1 MRSSVLSLLAVLM
14 LTACYNRKPVTSEAL
29 ELTEAQMDSLSF
41 YSTHHYTQN
50 FNFLSFYSTHH
61 YTQNF
66 NFLVKADSLHL
77 KYDPNSSVSP
87 EFIDENTLAVD
98 SVTFFRGDHIVV
110 ADIKTIPSDSIDS
123 VWVKVARDQVAMG
136 DPISVFID
144 TFSNKHLLFFLAL
157 LVLVGSAYGLRKL
170 HSQNAYIIHFNDIPS
185 YYPTVLAVL
194 VAASATFYSSIQLFG
209 PETWRHFYYHPT
221 LNPFVVP
228 QPLRGALPPAT
239 VPDVGMGDCH
249 HDDSHDRRCA
259 PPPVALRCRALPPR
273 TRRRLCRALRGVQHH
288 HALLYSDAVLYLL
301 GLAGVCA
308 VLYVVFSITTLYY
321 IGYPLLVAYIVFAFS
336 RKSL

>member
-1 MRSSVLSLLAVLM
+1 M

-29 ELTEAQMDSLSF
+29 ELTEAQMDS
-41 YSTHHYTQN
+41 
-50 FNFLSFYSTHH
+50 LSFYSTHH

-136 DPISVFID
+136 WVRESELLPAVTPDDPISVFID

-228 QPLRGALPPAT
+228 FHLQLFLMSVWAIVIMTIAT
-239 VPDVGMGDCH
+239 IDDVRH
-249 HDDSHDRRCA
+249 YLS
-259 PPPVALRCRALPPR
+259 L
-273 TRRRLCRALRGVQHH
+273 
-288 HALLYSDAVLYLL
+288 SDAVLYLL

>member
-29 ELTEAQMDSLSF
+29 ELTEEQMDS
-41 YSTHHYTQN
+41 
-50 FNFLSFYSTHH
+50 LSFYSTHH

-136 DPISVFID
+136 WVRESELLPAVTPDDPISVFID

-228 QPLRGALPPAT
+228 FHLQLFLMSVWAIVIMTIAT
-239 VPDVGMGDCH
+239 IDDVRH
-249 HDDSHDRRCA
+249 HLS
-259 PPPVALRCRALPPR
+259 L
-273 TRRRLCRALRGVQHH
+273 
-288 HALLYSDAVLYLL
+288 SDAVLYLL

>member
-29 ELTEAQMDSLSF
+29 RLTEEQMDS
-41 YSTHHYTQN
+41 
-50 FNFLSFYSTHH
+50 LSFYSTHH

-136 DPISVFID
+136 WVRESELLPAVTPDDPISVFID

-228 QPLRGALPPAT
+228 FHLQLFLMSVWAIVIMTIAT
-239 VPDVGMGDCH
+239 IDDVRH
-249 HDDSHDRRCA
+249 HLS
-259 PPPVALRCRALPPR
+259 L
-273 TRRRLCRALRGVQHH
+273 
-288 HALLYSDAVLYLL
+288 SDAVLYLL

-336 RKSL
+336 RKS

>member
-1 MRSSVLSLLAVLM
+1 MRSSILSLLAVLM

-29 ELTEAQMDSLSF
+29 ELTEAQMDS
-41 YSTHHYTQN
+41 
-50 FNFLSFYSTHH
+50 LSFYSTHH

-136 DPISVFID
+136 WVRESELLPAVTPDDPISVFID

-228 QPLRGALPPAT
+228 FHLQLFLMSVWAIVIMTIAT
-239 VPDVGMGDCH
+239 IDDVRH
-249 HDDSHDRRCA
+249 HLS
-259 PPPVALRCRALPPR
+259 L
-273 TRRRLCRALRGVQHH
+273 
-288 HALLYSDAVLYLL
+288 SDAVLYLL

-336 RKSL
+336 RKS

>member
-29 ELTEAQMDSLSF
+29 ELTEAQMDS
-41 YSTHHYTQN
+41 
-50 FNFLSFYSTHH
+50 LSFYSTHH

-136 DPISVFID
+136 WVRESELLPAVTPDDPISVFID

-228 QPLRGALPPAT
+228 FHLRLFLMSVWAIVIMTIAT
-239 VPDVGMGDCH
+239 IDDVRH
-249 HDDSHDRRCA
+249 HLS
-259 PPPVALRCRALPPR
+259 L
-273 TRRRLCRALRGVQHH
+273 
-288 HALLYSDAVLYLL
+288 SDAVLYLL

>member
-29 ELTEAQMDSLSF
+29 KLTEEQMDS
-41 YSTHHYTQN
+41 
-50 FNFLSFYSTHH
+50 LSFYSTHH

-136 DPISVFID
+136 WVRESELLPAVTPDDPISVFID

-228 QPLRGALPPAT
+228 FHLQLFLMSVWAIVIMTIAT
-239 VPDVGMGDCH
+239 IDDVRH
-249 HDDSHDRRCA
+249 HLS
-259 PPPVALRCRALPPR
+259 L
-273 TRRRLCRALRGVQHH
+273 
-288 HALLYSDAVLYLL
+288 SDAVLYLL

>member
-29 ELTEAQMDSLSF
+29 KLTEAQMDS
-41 YSTHHYTQN
+41 
-50 FNFLSFYSTHH
+50 LSFYSTHH

-136 DPISVFID
+136 WVRESELLPAVTPDDPISVFID

-228 QPLRGALPPAT
+228 FHLRLFLMSVWAIVIMMIAT
-239 VPDVGMGDCH
+239 IDDVCH
-249 HDDSHDRRCA
+249 HLS
-259 PPPVALRCRALPPR
+259 L
-273 TRRRLCRALRGVQHH
+273 
-288 HALLYSDAVLYLL
+288 SDAVLYLL

>member
-29 ELTEAQMDSLSF
+29 ELTEAQMDS
-41 YSTHHYTQN
+41 
-50 FNFLSFYSTHH
+50 LSFYSTHH

-136 DPISVFID
+136 WVRESELLPAVTPDDPISVFID

-228 QPLRGALPPAT
+228 FHLQLFLMSVWAIVIMTIAT
-239 VPDVGMGDCH
+239 IDDVRH
-249 HDDSHDRRCA
+249 YLS
-259 PPPVALRCRALPPR
+259 L
-273 TRRRLCRALRGVQHH
+273 
-288 HALLYSDAVLYLL
+288 SDAVLYLL

>member
-50 FNFLSFYSTHH
+50 FNFL
-61 YTQNF
+61 
-66 NFLVKADSLHL
+66 VKADSLHL

-98 SVTFFRGDHIVV
+98 SVTFFKGDHIVV
-110 ADIKTIPSDSIDS
+110 ADIKTIPTDSIDS

-136 DPISVFID
+136 WVRESELLPAVTPDDPISVFID

-228 QPLRGALPPAT
+228 FHLRLFLMSVWAIVIMTIAT
-239 VPDVGMGDCH
+239 IDDVRH
-249 HDDSHDRRCA
+249 HLS
-259 PPPVALRCRALPPR
+259 L
-273 TRRRLCRALRGVQHH
+273 
-288 HALLYSDAVLYLL
+288 SDAVLYLL

-336 RKSL
+336 RKS

>member
-29 ELTEAQMDSLSF
+29 ELTEAQMDS
-41 YSTHHYTQN
+41 
-50 FNFLSFYSTHH
+50 LSFYSTHH

-136 DPISVFID
+136 WVRESELLPAVTPDDSISVFID

-228 QPLRGALPPAT
+228 FHLQLFLMSVWAIVIMTIAT
-239 VPDVGMGDCH
+239 IDDVCH
-249 HDDSHDRRCA
+249 HLS
-259 PPPVALRCRALPPR
+259 L
-273 TRRRLCRALRGVQHH
+273 
-288 HALLYSDAVLYLL
+288 SDAVLYLL

>member
-29 ELTEAQMDSLSF
+29 RLTEEQMDS
-41 YSTHHYTQN
+41 
-50 FNFLSFYSTHH
+50 LSFYSTHH

-136 DPISVFID
+136 WVRESELLPAVTPDDPISVFID

-228 QPLRGALPPAT
+228 FHLQLFLMSVWAIVIMTIAT
-239 VPDVGMGDCH
+239 IDDVRH
-249 HDDSHDRRCA
+249 HLSLA
-259 PPPVALRCRALPPR
+259 
-273 TRRRLCRALRGVQHH
+273 
-288 HALLYSDAVLYLL
+288 DAVLYLL

-336 RKSL
+336 RKS

>member
-29 ELTEAQMDSLSF
+29 ELTEAQMDS
-41 YSTHHYTQN
+41 
-50 FNFLSFYSTHH
+50 LSFYSTHH

-136 DPISVFID
+136 WVRESELLPAVTPDDPISVFID

-228 QPLRGALPPAT
+228 FHLQMFLMSVWAIVIMTIAT
-239 VPDVGMGDCH
+239 IDDVRH
-249 HDDSHDRRCA
+249 HLS
-259 PPPVALRCRALPPR
+259 L
-273 TRRRLCRALRGVQHH
+273 
-288 HALLYSDAVLYLL
+288 SDAVLYLL

-336 RKSL
+336 RKS

>member
-29 ELTEAQMDSLSF
+29 RLTEEQMDS
-41 YSTHHYTQN
+41 
-50 FNFLSFYSTHH
+50 LSFYSTHH

-136 DPISVFID
+136 WVRESELLPAVTPDDPISVFID

-228 QPLRGALPPAT
+228 FHLRLFLMSVWAIVIMTIAT
-239 VPDVGMGDCH
+239 IDDVRH
-249 HDDSHDRRCA
+249 HLS
-259 PPPVALRCRALPPR
+259 L
-273 TRRRLCRALRGVQHH
+273 
-288 HALLYSDAVLYLL
+288 SDAVLYLL

>member
-29 ELTEAQMDSLSF
+29 ELTEAQMDS
-41 YSTHHYTQN
+41 
-50 FNFLSFYSTHH
+50 LSFYSTHH

-136 DPISVFID
+136 WVRESELLPAVTPDDPISVFID

-228 QPLRGALPPAT
+228 FHLQMFLMSVWAIVIMTIAT
-239 VPDVGMGDCH
+239 IDDVRH
-249 HDDSHDRRCA
+249 HLS
-259 PPPVALRCRALPPR
+259 L
-273 TRRRLCRALRGVQHH
+273 
-288 HALLYSDAVLYLL
+288 SDAVLYLL

>member
-29 ELTEAQMDSLSF
+29 KLTEEQMDS
-41 YSTHHYTQN
+41 
-50 FNFLSFYSTHH
+50 LSFYSTHH

-136 DPISVFID
+136 WVRESELLPAVTPDDPISVFID

-228 QPLRGALPPAT
+228 FHLQLFLMSVWAIVIMTIAT
-239 VPDVGMGDCH
+239 IDDVRH
-249 HDDSHDRRCA
+249 HLS
-259 PPPVALRCRALPPR
+259 L
-273 TRRRLCRALRGVQHH
+273 
-288 HALLYSDAVLYLL
+288 SDAVLYLL

-336 RKSL
+336 RKS

>member
-29 ELTEAQMDSLSF
+29 ELTEAQMDS
-41 YSTHHYTQN
+41 
-50 FNFLSFYSTHH
+50 LSFYSTHH

-136 DPISVFID
+136 WVRESELLPAVTPDDSISVFID

-228 QPLRGALPPAT
+228 FHLRLFLMSVWAIVIMTIAT
-239 VPDVGMGDCH
+239 IDDVCH
-249 HDDSHDRRCA
+249 HLS
-259 PPPVALRCRALPPR
+259 L
-273 TRRRLCRALRGVQHH
+273 
-288 HALLYSDAVLYLL
+288 SDAVLYLL

>member
-29 ELTEAQMDSLSF
+29 ELTEAQMDS
-41 YSTHHYTQN
+41 
-50 FNFLSFYSTHH
+50 LSFYSTHH

-136 DPISVFID
+136 WVRDSELLPAVTPDDPISVFID

-228 QPLRGALPPAT
+228 FHLRLFLMSVWAIVIMTIAT
-239 VPDVGMGDCH
+239 IDDVCH
-249 HDDSHDRRCA
+249 HLS
-259 PPPVALRCRALPPR
+259 L
-273 TRRRLCRALRGVQHH
+273 
-288 HALLYSDAVLYLL
+288 SDAVLYLL

>member
-29 ELTEAQMDSLSF
+29 ELTEAQMDS
-41 YSTHHYTQN
+41 
-50 FNFLSFYSTHH
+50 LSFYSTHH

-136 DPISVFID
+136 WVRESELLPAVTPDDPISVFID

-185 YYPTVLAVL
+185 YYPTVLAFL

-228 QPLRGALPPAT
+228 FHLQLFLMSVWAIVIMTIAT
-239 VPDVGMGDCH
+239 IDDVCH
-249 HDDSHDRRCA
+249 HLS
-259 PPPVALRCRALPPR
+259 L
-273 TRRRLCRALRGVQHH
+273 
-288 HALLYSDAVLYLL
+288 SDAVLYLL

>member
-29 ELTEAQMDSLSF
+29 ELTEAQMDS
-41 YSTHHYTQN
+41 
-50 FNFLSFYSTHH
+50 LSFYSTHH

-136 DPISVFID
+136 WVRESELLPAVTPDDPISVFID

-228 QPLRGALPPAT
+228 FHLRLFLMSVWAIVIMTIAT
-239 VPDVGMGDCH
+239 IDDVCH
-249 HDDSHDRRCA
+249 HLS
-259 PPPVALRCRALPPR
+259 L
-273 TRRRLCRALRGVQHH
+273 
-288 HALLYSDAVLYLL
+288 SDAVLYLL

-308 VLYVVFSITTLYY
+308 VLSPMLCSTSSDSPASVPCSTWCSASPRSTISATRCWWPISSSPSPASHYSCCES
-321 IGYPLLVAYIVFAFS
+321 P
-336 RKSL
+336 

>member
-29 ELTEAQMDSLSF
+29 KLTEAQMDS
-41 YSTHHYTQN
+41 
-50 FNFLSFYSTHH
+50 LSFYSTHH

-136 DPISVFID
+136 WVRESELLPAVTPDDPISVFID

-170 HSQNAYIIHFNDIPS
+170 HSQNAYIIHFNDISS

-228 QPLRGALPPAT
+228 FHLQLFLMSVWAIVIMSIAT
-239 VPDVGMGDCH
+239 VDDVRH
-249 HDDSHDRRCA
+249 HLS
-259 PPPVALRCRALPPR
+259 L
-273 TRRRLCRALRGVQHH
+273 
-288 HALLYSDAVLYLL
+288 SDAVLYLL

-336 RKSL
+336 RKSG

>member
-1 MRSSVLSLLAVLM
+1 MSMRSSVLSLLAVLM

-29 ELTEAQMDSLSF
+29 RLTEEQMDS
-41 YSTHHYTQN
+41 
-50 FNFLSFYSTHH
+50 LSFYSTHH

-136 DPISVFID
+136 WVRESELLPAVTPDDPISVFID

-228 QPLRGALPPAT
+228 FHLRLFLMSVWAIVIMTIAT
-239 VPDVGMGDCH
+239 IDDVRH
-249 HDDSHDRRCA
+249 HLS
-259 PPPVALRCRALPPR
+259 L
-273 TRRRLCRALRGVQHH
+273 
-288 HALLYSDAVLYLL
+288 SDAVLYLL

>member
-29 ELTEAQMDSLSF
+29 ELTEAQMDS
-41 YSTHHYTQN
+41 
-50 FNFLSFYSTHH
+50 LSFYSTHH

-136 DPISVFID
+136 WVRESELLPAVTPDDPISVFID

-228 QPLRGALPPAT
+228 FHLRLFLMSVWAIVIMTIAT
-239 VPDVGMGDCH
+239 IDDVRH
-249 HDDSHDRRCA
+249 YLS
-259 PPPVALRCRALPPR
+259 L
-273 TRRRLCRALRGVQHH
+273 
-288 HALLYSDAVLYLL
+288 SDAVLYLL

-336 RKSL
+336 RKS

>member
-1 MRSSVLSLLAVLM
+1 VLM

-29 ELTEAQMDSLSF
+29 KLTEEQMDS
-41 YSTHHYTQN
+41 
-50 FNFLSFYSTHH
+50 LSFYSTHH

-136 DPISVFID
+136 WVRESELLPAVTPDDPISVFID

-228 QPLRGALPPAT
+228 FHLQLFLMSVWAIVIMTIAT
-239 VPDVGMGDCH
+239 IDDVRH
-249 HDDSHDRRCA
+249 HLS
-259 PPPVALRCRALPPR
+259 L
-273 TRRRLCRALRGVQHH
+273 
-288 HALLYSDAVLYLL
+288 SDAVLYLL

>member
-29 ELTEAQMDSLSF
+29 KLTEAQMDS
-41 YSTHHYTQN
+41 
-50 FNFLSFYSTHH
+50 LSFYSTHH

-136 DPISVFID
+136 WVRESELLPAVTPDDPISVFID

-228 QPLRGALPPAT
+228 FHLQLFLMSVWAIVIMTIAT
-239 VPDVGMGDCH
+239 IDDVRH
-249 HDDSHDRRCA
+249 HLS
-259 PPPVALRCRALPPR
+259 L
-273 TRRRLCRALRGVQHH
+273 
-288 HALLYSDAVLYLL
+288 SDAVLYLL

-336 RKSL
+336 RKS

>member
-1 MRSSVLSLLAVLM
+1 MRSSALSLLLAVLM

-29 ELTEAQMDSLSF
+29 ELTEAQMDS
-41 YSTHHYTQN
+41 
-50 FNFLSFYSTHH
+50 LSFYSTHH

-136 DPISVFID
+136 WVRESELLPAVTPDDPISVFID

-228 QPLRGALPPAT
+228 FHLQLFLMSVWAIVIMTIAT
-239 VPDVGMGDCH
+239 IDDVCH
-249 HDDSHDRRCA
+249 HLS
-259 PPPVALRCRALPPR
+259 L
-273 TRRRLCRALRGVQHH
+273 
-288 HALLYSDAVLYLL
+288 SDAVLYLL

>member
-1 MRSSVLSLLAVLM
+1 MRSSALSLLLAVLM

-29 ELTEAQMDSLSF
+29 RLTEEQMDS
-41 YSTHHYTQN
+41 
-50 FNFLSFYSTHH
+50 LSFYSTHH

-136 DPISVFID
+136 WVRESELLPAVTPDAPISVFID

-228 QPLRGALPPAT
+228 FHLQLFLMSVWAIVIMTIAT
-239 VPDVGMGDCH
+239 IDDVRH
-249 HDDSHDRRCA
+249 HLS
-259 PPPVALRCRALPPR
+259 L
-273 TRRRLCRALRGVQHH
+273 
-288 HALLYSDAVLYLL
+288 SDAVLYLL

-336 RKSL
+336 RKSG

>member
-29 ELTEAQMDSLSF
+29 KLTEEQMDS
-41 YSTHHYTQN
+41 
-50 FNFLSFYSTHH
+50 LSFYSTHH

-136 DPISVFID
+136 WVRESELLPAVTPDDPISVFID

-228 QPLRGALPPAT
+228 FHLQLFLMSVWAIVIMTIAT
-239 VPDVGMGDCH
+239 IDDVCH
-249 HDDSHDRRCA
+249 HLS
-259 PPPVALRCRALPPR
+259 L
-273 TRRRLCRALRGVQHH
+273 
-288 HALLYSDAVLYLL
+288 SDAVLYLL

>member
-1 MRSSVLSLLAVLM
+1 MRSSILSLLAVLM

-29 ELTEAQMDSLSF
+29 ELTEAQMDS
-41 YSTHHYTQN
+41 
-50 FNFLSFYSTHH
+50 LSFYSTHH

-136 DPISVFID
+136 WVRESELLPAVTPDDPISVFID

-228 QPLRGALPPAT
+228 FHLRLFLMSVWAIVIMTIAT
-239 VPDVGMGDCH
+239 IDDVCH
-249 HDDSHDRRCA
+249 HLS
-259 PPPVALRCRALPPR
+259 L
-273 TRRRLCRALRGVQHH
+273 
-288 HALLYSDAVLYLL
+288 SDAVLYLL

>member
-1 MRSSVLSLLAVLM
+1 M

-29 ELTEAQMDSLSF
+29 ELTEAQMDS
-41 YSTHHYTQN
+41 
-50 FNFLSFYSTHH
+50 LSFYSTHH

-136 DPISVFID
+136 WVRESELLPAVTPDDPISVFID

-228 QPLRGALPPAT
+228 FHLQLFLMSVWAIVIMTIAT
-239 VPDVGMGDCH
+239 IDDVRH
-249 HDDSHDRRCA
+249 YLS
-259 PPPVALRCRALPPR
+259 L
-273 TRRRLCRALRGVQHH
+273 
-288 HALLYSDAVLYLL
+288 SDAVLYLL

-321 IGYPLLVAYIVFAFS
+321 IGYPLLVAYIVFAFF

>member
-29 ELTEAQMDSLSF
+29 RLTEEQMDS
-41 YSTHHYTQN
+41 
-50 FNFLSFYSTHH
+50 LSFYSTHH

-136 DPISVFID
+136 WVRESELLPAVTPDDPISVFID

-228 QPLRGALPPAT
+228 FHLQLFLMSVWAIVIMTIAT
-239 VPDVGMGDCH
+239 IDDVRH
-249 HDDSHDRRCA
+249 HLS
-259 PPPVALRCRALPPR
+259 L
-273 TRRRLCRALRGVQHH
+273 
-288 HALLYSDAVLYLL
+288 SDAVLYLL

-336 RKSL
+336 RKSG

>member
-1 MRSSVLSLLAVLM
+1 MRSSALSLLLAVLM
-14 LTACYNRKPVTSEAL
+14 LTSCYNRKPVTSEAL
-29 ELTEAQMDSLSF
+29 ELTEAQMDS
-41 YSTHHYTQN
+41 
-50 FNFLSFYSTHH
+50 LSFYSTHH

-136 DPISVFID
+136 WVRESELLPAVTPDDPISVFID

-228 QPLRGALPPAT
+228 FHLQLFLMSVWAIVIMTIAT
-239 VPDVGMGDCH
+239 IDDVRH
-249 HDDSHDRRCA
+249 HLS
-259 PPPVALRCRALPPR
+259 L
-273 TRRRLCRALRGVQHH
+273 
-288 HALLYSDAVLYLL
+288 SDAVLYLL

-336 RKSL
+336 RKS

>member
-1 MRSSVLSLLAVLM
+1 M

-29 ELTEAQMDSLSF
+29 ELTEAQMDS
-41 YSTHHYTQN
+41 
-50 FNFLSFYSTHH
+50 LSFYSTHH

-136 DPISVFID
+136 WVRESELLPAVTPDDPISVFID

-185 YYPTVLAVL
+185 YYPTVLAFL

-228 QPLRGALPPAT
+228 FHLQLFLMSVWAIVIMTIAT
-239 VPDVGMGDCH
+239 IDDVRH
-249 HDDSHDRRCA
+249 HLS
-259 PPPVALRCRALPPR
+259 L
-273 TRRRLCRALRGVQHH
+273 
-288 HALLYSDAVLYLL
+288 SDAVLYLL
-301 GLAGVCA
+301 GLAGVCS

>member
-29 ELTEAQMDSLSF
+29 ELTEAQMDS
-41 YSTHHYTQN
+41 
-50 FNFLSFYSTHH
+50 LSFYSTHH

-136 DPISVFID
+136 WVRESELLPAVTPDDPISVFID

-228 QPLRGALPPAT
+228 FHLQLFLMSVWAIVIMTIAT
-239 VPDVGMGDCH
+239 IDDVRH
-249 HDDSHDRRCA
+249 HLS
-259 PPPVALRCRALPPR
+259 L
-273 TRRRLCRALRGVQHH
+273 
-288 HALLYSDAVLYLL
+288 SDAVLYLL

-321 IGYPLLVAYIVFAFS
+321 IGYPLLVVYIVFAFS
-336 RKSL
+336 RKS

>member
-29 ELTEAQMDSLSF
+29 ELTEAQMDS
-41 YSTHHYTQN
+41 
-50 FNFLSFYSTHH
+50 LSFYSTHH

-136 DPISVFID
+136 WVRESELLPAVTPDDPISVFID

-228 QPLRGALPPAT
+228 FHLRLFLMSVWAIVIMTIAT
-239 VPDVGMGDCH
+239 IDDVCH
-249 HDDSHDRRCA
+249 HLS
-259 PPPVALRCRALPPR
+259 L
-273 TRRRLCRALRGVQHH
+273 
-288 HALLYSDAVLYLL
+288 SDAVLYLL

-336 RKSL
+336 RKS

>member
-1 MRSSVLSLLAVLM
+1 M

-29 ELTEAQMDSLSF
+29 ELTEAQMDS
-41 YSTHHYTQN
+41 
-50 FNFLSFYSTHH
+50 LSFYSTHH

-136 DPISVFID
+136 WVRESELLPAVTPDDSISVFID

-185 YYPTVLAVL
+185 YYPMVLAVL

-228 QPLRGALPPAT
+228 FHLQLFLMSVWAIVIMTIAT
-239 VPDVGMGDCH
+239 IDDVCH
-249 HDDSHDRRCA
+249 HLS
-259 PPPVALRCRALPPR
+259 L
-273 TRRRLCRALRGVQHH
+273 
-288 HALLYSDAVLYLL
+288 SDAVLYLL

>member
-1 MRSSVLSLLAVLM
+1 MRSSILSLLAVLM

-29 ELTEAQMDSLSF
+29 ELTEAQMDS
-41 YSTHHYTQN
+41 
-50 FNFLSFYSTHH
+50 LSFYSTHH

-136 DPISVFID
+136 WVRESELLPAVTPDDPISVFID

-185 YYPTVLAVL
+185 YYPTVLAFL

-228 QPLRGALPPAT
+228 FHLQLFLMSVWAIVIMTIAT
-239 VPDVGMGDCH
+239 IDDVRH
-249 HDDSHDRRCA
+249 HLS
-259 PPPVALRCRALPPR
+259 L
-273 TRRRLCRALRGVQHH
+273 
-288 HALLYSDAVLYLL
+288 SDAVLYLL

-336 RKSL
+336 RKS

>member
-1 MRSSVLSLLAVLM
+1 MRSSALSLLLAVLM
-14 LTACYNRKPVTSEAL
+14 LTSCYNRKPVTSEAL
-29 ELTEAQMDSLSF
+29 ELTEAQMDS
-41 YSTHHYTQN
+41 
-50 FNFLSFYSTHH
+50 LSFYSTHH

-136 DPISVFID
+136 WVRESELLPAVTPDDPISVFID

-185 YYPTVLAVL
+185 YYPTVLAFL

-228 QPLRGALPPAT
+228 FHLQLFLMSVWAIVIMTIAT
-239 VPDVGMGDCH
+239 IDDVRH
-249 HDDSHDRRCA
+249 HLS
-259 PPPVALRCRALPPR
+259 L
-273 TRRRLCRALRGVQHH
+273 
-288 HALLYSDAVLYLL
+288 SDAVLYLL

-336 RKSL
+336 RKS